1 MITLWAGGNQKLT
14 INRLSL
20 ESAQRNVIGAH
31 IKKDILMA
39 WTVVFLNEAVM
50 AELSEQPADI
60 RARFERIVNLIK
72 EVGLEQVREPH
83 VKHLDGPLWEMRMTG
98 RDTIARA
105 IYVKAEGQRLVV
117 ARVFTKKQQKT
128 PKRELDLAL
137 KRAED
142 IL

>member
-1 MITLWAGGNQKLT
+1 M
-14 INRLSL
+14 
-20 ESAQRNVIGAH
+20 IGAH
-31 IKKDILMA
+31 IKKDILMP

-50 AELSEQPADI
+50 AELSGQPADI

-83 VKHLDGPLWEMRMTG
+83 VKHLQGPLWEMRMAG
-98 RDTIARA
+98 RDNIARA
-105 IYVKAEGQRLVV
+105 IYVRAEGQRLVV
-117 ARVFTKKQQKT
+117 VRVFTKKQQKT

-142 IL
+142 IV